1 MRIHRLDITAF
12 GPFAGEVSIDLDE
25 LSDAG
30 LFLLT
35 GATGAGKTSILD
47 AVCFALYGAV
57 PGDRQLAK
65 RLRSDQAAPGVAP
78 AVRMELTVQGRRF
91 RIRRS
96 PAWQRAK
103 KRGTGLTTEQPR
115 VLVEERVDGGWLPL
129 ASRLDEAGHLVSGLL
144 GMTMTQFCQVQLLPQ
159 GRFQEFLRAESDDR
173 RRLLQRLFRT
183 SRFEDVER
191 WLREHRRE
199 LRRRS
204 SHHHDGVAALVSRL
218 SEVAAAPLPH
228 SWDLTALEASVEE
241 LQPWATN
248 LHARAEE
255 AAEYDDAR
263 AAAAEGAAAAATRAL
278 DAGRAL
284 ADQRRRLAQA
294 RRERTALADEIP
306 VHRSRVARLDAA
318 RRAVAV
324 LPTCDVAAR
333 AADDLDE
340 VEQRAADTR
349 ARLLEL
355 DPTVDPAFD
364 DLARHARDAT
374 ERAARVRAVQP
385 RAAER
390 ERLDGLVAGARRE
403 VAAIDDELAE
413 VAARLGQLPAELT
426 RSRAAEQ
433 EARRAADSLE
443 GARNEAAVGGRR
455 LAAAQRLV
463 TLLASRA
470 DADVHHR
477 NAVDEAQQC
486 REEWLTVQE
495 QRISG
500 MAAEIAG
507 ALAVGGC
514 CPVCGSAEHPSLAR
528 PAPGAPDAA
537 AERAARK
544 AVDDAEA
551 VRHAHVAALSDLDAQ
566 IALTRERSGN
576 RSVDELEAAVGTV
589 AERVEQLEELAAG
602 LDQAVAER
610 ELVEQEQARVISRKA
625 DLTTTRARHE
635 TASREHATRIAEV
648 AAELAAVLDGTGHD
662 TVSALAEHL
671 DAVARGSDDLHRA
684 AAEVTRARGAAQREQ
699 ARAVGACLDHGF
711 GSVDAA
717 RAAVLAPDVVTEL
730 SDAVQDREAR
740 LVAVEATLADPELR
754 AARGADAP
762 SLETLEH
769 TLETCATEL
778 TAARAAASVSEG
790 RATRL
795 ATLARDLTGAVAA
808 WAPTREALDVADRM
822 ASLVDGTSPDNRL
835 RMRLSGY
842 VLAFRLRQVV
852 AAANERLV
860 TMTDHRYRLEHSD
873 DRGAGETRGGLSLRV
888 RDDWSGE
895 SRDPVTLSGG
905 ETFVVSLALALGLA
919 DVIAH
924 EAGGSE
930 LDTLFVDEGF
940 GTLDADTLDDV
951 MNTLD
956 SLRDGGRVVGVVSH
970 VAELRDRIP
979 TQLHVQ
985 KHRSGSTVHQEAA
998 S

>member
-1 MRIHRLDITAF
+1 MRIHTLEITAF

-35 GATGAGKTSILD
+35 GATGAGKTSVLD

-96 PAWQRAK
+96 PAWQRPK
-103 KRGTGLTTEQPR
+103 KRGTGLTTEQPQ
-115 VLVEERVDGGWLPL
+115 VLVEERTAGSWLPL

-199 LRRRS
+199 LRRQS
-204 SHHHDGVAALVSRL
+204 ANHHDRVADLVSRL
-218 SEVAAAPLPH
+218 SEVATTPLPAA
-228 SWDLTALEASVEE
+228 WDLTALDEAVEE
-241 LQPWATN
+241 LQPWASR
-248 LHARAEE
+248 LRLEAEE
-255 AAEYDDAR
+255 TAADDEAR
-263 AAAAEGAAAAATRAL
+263 AASAESAAAAAARAL
-278 DAGRAL
+278 EAGRSL
-284 ADQRRRLAQA
+284 AAQRRRLAAA
-294 RRERTALADEIP
+294 RRERSALVAEIP
-306 VHRSRVARLDAA
+306 AHRGRVARLDAA
-318 RRAVAV
+318 RRAAAV
-324 LPTCDVAAR
+324 LPACEVATRVAADLQEAERRADAAR
-333 AADDLDE
+333 AALRDLDGTDPAYDDLG
-340 VEQRAADTR
+340 
-349 ARLLEL
+349 
-355 DPTVDPAFD
+355 
-364 DLARHARDAT
+364 RHAREVT
-374 ERAARVRAVQP
+374 ERAARVRALAP
-385 RAAER
+385 RANER
-390 ERLDGLVAGARRE
+390 ERLEGLVSEAHRAI
-403 VAAIDDELAE
+403 AAIDSEAAE
-413 VAARLGQLPAELT
+413 VGARLDELPAEL
-426 RSRAAEQ
+426 AARRTAET
-433 EARRAADSLE
+433 EARRAVDGLDATR
-443 GARNEAAVGGRR
+443 AEAAVADQR
-455 LAAAQRLV
+455 LAAARHVV
-463 TLLASRA
+463 TLVAARA
-470 DADVHHR
+470 EAEIDHR
-477 NAVDEAQQC
+477 LAVDEAQQR
-486 REEWLTVQE
+486 REEWLTIQE

-507 ALAVGGC
+507 ALAVGAC
-514 CPVCGSAEHPSLAR
+514 CPVCGSADHPSLAR

-551 VRHAHVAALSDLDAQ
+551 VRHAHTVALSDLDAQ
-566 IALTRERSGN
+566 IALARDRSGN
-576 RSVDELEAAVGTV
+576 RSVGELEQEAGSV
-589 AERVEQLEELAAG
+589 ADRLKQLEARASG
-602 LDQAVAER
+602 LDQAVSGR
-610 ELVEQEQARVISRKA
+610 EHIEQEQARLVSCKA
-625 DLTTTRARHE
+625 ELTTARARHE
-635 TASREHATRIAEV
+635 TMAAEHAARITEI
-648 AAELAAVLDGTGHD
+648 AVEIAGVLEGTGHD
-662 TVSALAEHL
+662 SVADLAHHL
-671 DAVARGSDDLHRA
+671 DAVAKACADLDRVE
-684 AAEVTRARGAAQREQ
+684 AEVTRARGAAQREQ
-699 ARAVGACLDHGF
+699 ARALGACLDHGF
-711 GSVDAA
+711 DSVAAA
-717 RAAVLAPDVVTEL
+717 RGAELPPQVVDELTE
-730 SDAVQDREAR
+730 SVNEREAR
-740 LVAVEATLADPELR
+740 LVAVETALADPDLQP
-754 AARGADAP
+754 ARQADAP
-762 SLETLEH
+762 SLDALEQSQRK
-769 TLETCATEL
+769 LASEL
-778 TAARAAASVSEG
+778 AAARAALSVSRG
-790 RATRL
+790 RVGRL
-795 ATLARDLTGAVAA
+795 ATLCGKLAAALAA
-808 WAPTREALDVADRM
+808 WSPTRESLEVADRM
-822 ASLVDGTSPDNRL
+822 ATLVDGTSPDNRL

-852 AAANERLV
+852 AAANERLLA
-860 TMTDHRYRLEHSD
+860 MTDHRYRLEHSD
-873 DRGAGETRGGLSLRV
+873 DRGAGESRGGLSLRV

-951 MNTLD
+951 MDTLD

-979 TQLHVQ
+979 TQLHVH

-998 S
+998 G